1 MCFFGFGRF
10 LPQFRGGALGGK
22 FATFALFFTTPAPK
36 AAQRDPGAPP
46 ASKCSQNDPKW
57 SPKCSK
63 MLSCWTPFG
72 FIFRNVVSSSFA
84 QRKAQKKNRRA
95 FRPLF
100 CEESRTLRWQST
112 SPTHCGSA
120 PRKKMASVSP
130 SFSARKG
137 SSPQAEYQTGLLCF
151 AGRRSQVV
159 GRWSQVAAERN
170 R

>member
-1 MCFFGFGRF
+1 
-10 LPQFRGGALGGK
+10 
-22 FATFALFFTTPAPK
+22 
-36 AAQRDPGAPP
+36 
-46 ASKCSQNDPKW
+46 
-57 SPKCSK
+57 
-63 MLSCWTPFG
+63 MLSFWTPFG

-100 CEESRTLRWQST
+100 CEESRTLRRQST

-120 PRKKMASVSP
+120 PGKKMAGVSP

-151 AGRRSQVV
+151 AGRRSFVV
-159 GRWSQVAAERN
+159 GRKLLTRAHHQEEDPSLLITLFPRESTVCELVNDAMQNRDKPTCTKVIPSAAALTVSCSLIV
-170 R
+170 